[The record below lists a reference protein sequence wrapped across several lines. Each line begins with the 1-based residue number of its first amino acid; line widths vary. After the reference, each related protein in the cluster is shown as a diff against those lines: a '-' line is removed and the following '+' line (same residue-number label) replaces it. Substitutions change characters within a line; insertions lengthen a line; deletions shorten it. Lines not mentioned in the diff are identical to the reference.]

1 MSTQAILEG
10 LNEEQ
15 RRAVEAVRGPV
26 CILAGAGSG
35 KTTTIT
41 RRIAYQVMSRTF
53 EPQAIMAV
61 TFTDR
66 AAGEMRARL
75 ARLGVEGVRARTFHS
90 AALAQLRSLAQDAP
104 PQILDSK
111 AVALRQLANNLP
123 RPYRFRPAGDLAT
136 EIEWAKNRR
145 LGPETYLDSLGDH
158 QPPIPKDL
166 MASIYQRYERGKLER
181 NLIDFE
187 DLLELTIQMFQNDP
201 YALERFS
208 EKYKA
213 FTVDEYQDVNL
224 LQETLLREWLGE
236 RDDLCVVGDDYQS
249 IYGFTGA
256 TPRYLLEVPKRFSNA
271 KVIRLETNYRSTP
284 QVLDVANRLV
294 PHLGGAEKTLHAVNP
309 DGPEPRI
316 KLFTQANGELAFIVT
331 RINELLAEGVAHE
344 EIAILYRANFMS
356 EDYEEL
362 LAAASI
368 PYQVRDGAFLR
379 RQTARRM
386 LGSLRN
392 SRSTS
397 VGDDVRRLAEK
408 AGYLESPPEGLGD
421 QEITRQNDLARFIR
435 LAEEFD
441 GDGAGTDFVADLEKR
456 FGGEG
461 VGRGVNLLTLHRAK
475 GLEFDA
481 VFMPRLEEGVVPFKR
496 SKAPDEI
503 DEERRLFYVGIT
515 RARTHLFVTYV
526 NDGKRKG
533 SRFLAEIT
541 GGKTPAAVAKKQ
553 IPAET
558 FPAEIGLE
566 LSLSGGYSGTVLE
579 ITDSGVAVELDGGSL
594 MVVPF
599 GERVTSGGKTKAL
612 GPPVSGAALAFESL
626 KRWRLERAKS
636 DGVPAY
642 VVFHDSTLQ
651 DIADSNPSSVEQ
663 LAQVAGVGPTKLER
677 YGDDVLKVLAEVGS
691 AESTAR

>member
-1 MSTQAILEG
+1 MVTPSVFEG
-10 LNEEQ
+10 LNDEQ
-15 RRAVEAVRGPV
+15 RRAVEAARGPV

-41 RRIAYQVMSRTF
+41 RRIAHQVMSRTF

-75 ARLGVEGVRARTFHS
+75 ARLGVEGVRARTFHA
-90 AALAQLRSLAQDAP
+90 AALAQLRSLAQEAP

-145 LGPETYLDSLGDH
+145 IGPETYLGALGDH
-158 QPPIPKDL
+158 QPPIPADL
-166 MASIYQRYERGKLER
+166 MASIFQRYERGKAER

-187 DLLELTIQMFQNDP
+187 DLLELTIQMFQDDP
-201 YALERFS
+201 YARERFM
-208 EKYKA
+208 EKYRA

-256 TPRYLLEVPKRFSNA
+256 TPRYLLEMPKRFAHA

-309 DGPEPRI
+309 EGPEPRI
-316 KLFTQANGELAFIVT
+316 KLFTQANGELAFMVT
-331 RINELLAEGVAHE
+331 RINELLADGVAHE

-368 PYQVRDGAFLR
+368 PFQVRDGAFLR

-397 VGDDVRRLAEK
+397 VAADVRRLAEK

-441 GDGAGTDFVADLEKR
+441 GDGSAADLVADLEKR
-456 FGGEG
+456 FGGDG
-461 VGRGVNLLTLHRAK
+461 AGRGVQLLTLHRAK

-481 VFMPRLEEGVVPFKR
+481 VFMPRLEEGIVPFKR
-496 SKAPDEI
+496 SKSPDEI
-503 DEERRLFYVGIT
+503 AEERRLFYVGIT

-533 SRFLAEIT
+533 SRFLAEMT
-541 GGKTPAAVAKKQ
+541 GSRVPGGGKAKPPKVD
-553 IPAET
+553 EL
-558 FPAEIGLE
+558 PAEIGLE
-566 LSLSGGYSGTVLE
+566 LTLSGGYSGTVLE
-579 ITDSGVAVELDGGSL
+579 ITDNGAAVELENGSL
-594 MVVPF
+594 MVVPY
-599 GERVTSGGKTKAL
+599 GERVTSEGKTKPL
-612 GPPVSGAALAFESL
+612 GPPVSGSALAFEAL
-626 KRWRLERAKS
+626 KRWRLERAKA

-651 DIADSNPSSVEQ
+651 DIADRNPASVED
-663 LAQVAGVGPTKLER
+663 LAQVAGIGPTKLER
-677 YGDDVLKVLAEVGS
+677 YGEDVLKVLS
-691 AESTAR
+691 ESKVAG